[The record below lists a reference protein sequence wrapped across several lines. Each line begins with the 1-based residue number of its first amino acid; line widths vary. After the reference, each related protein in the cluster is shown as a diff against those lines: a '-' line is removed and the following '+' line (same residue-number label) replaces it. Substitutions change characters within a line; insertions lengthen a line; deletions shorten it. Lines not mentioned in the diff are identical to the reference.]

1 MSMYKSNLSVNNYL
15 SKCDFINKY
24 NSLNTQNLLKVSNI
38 CLTVDFKQ
46 GKEVDLNQ
54 KVNAFVY
61 LFSTFGT
68 FPFLTINNIKTKS
81 INRETIVFDNLSLNL
96 LFTNYPEINSF
107 LFSLFVENWSS
118 ISMEDILFSE
128 EKDNLNYNLCFTL
141 SNRFLFGLISNW
153 ISNLDVLHFKTKIKF
168 KTESLYP
175 ANFNLLKNFPLFWIS
190 G

>member
-1 MSMYKSNLSVNNYL
+1 MYKSNLSVNNYL

-68 FPFLTINNIKTKS
+68 FPF
-81 INRETIVFDNLSLNL
+81 SL
-96 LFTNYPEINSF
+96 
-107 LFSLFVENWSS
+107 
-118 ISMEDILFSE
+118 
-128 EKDNLNYNLCFTL
+128 K
-141 SNRFLFGLISNW
+141 
-153 ISNLDVLHFKTKIKF
+153 
-168 KTESLYP
+168 
-175 ANFNLLKNFPLFWIS
+175 
-190 G
+190 

>member
-1 MSMYKSNLSVNNYL
+1 
-15 SKCDFINKY
+15 
-24 NSLNTQNLLKVSNI
+24 
-38 CLTVDFKQ
+38 
-46 GKEVDLNQ
+46 
-54 KVNAFVY
+54 
-61 LFSTFGT
+61 
-68 FPFLTINNIKTKS
+68 
-81 INRETIVFDNLSLNL
+81 L

-128 EKDNLNYNLCFTL
+128 EKENSNYNICFTL

-168 KTESLYP
+168 KTENLYP
-175 ANFNLLKNFPLFWIS
+175 ANFNLLKTFPLFWIS

>member
-68 FPFLTINNIKTKS
+68 FPFLTINNTKTKS

-128 EKDNLNYNLCFTL
+128 EKENSNYNICFTL

-168 KTESLYP
+168 KTENLYP